1 MSNSGWFDRNNFRT
15 NEEYTIKV
23 LDKFDIKKYHFVNDA
38 YGCLALIIDLGLNTY
53 KIETNR
59 DCSTLE
65 IYKKL
70 IKRTGQKHP
79 KEYLKLVSID
89 RDSIY
94 SSIRFV
100 KNDSKKL

>member
-1 MSNSGWFDRNNFRT
+1 MAHSGWFDRNNFRT

-23 LDKFDIKKYHFVNDA
+23 LDKFDIKKYHFTNDA

-53 KIETNR
+53 RIEINR

-70 IKRTGQKHP
+70 TRRTGQRHV
-79 KEYLKLVSID
+79 KEYLRLVSMD
-89 RDSIY
+89 RDGIY
-94 SSIRFV
+94 NTIKWI
-100 KNDSKKL
+100 KNDSVKL